1 MFASEGG
8 RLKEE
13 IESLLHRNKD
23 IELKL
28 RETEEKYE
36 ARLKDKEDHI
46 TYLDELNSDQ
56 KEANEKEQQALKQ
69 IIEFQKSELEQERIS
84 NREKEQALKESLS
97 EFKNEAENAKDM
109 LRREKAD
116 KERKVND
123 LTLELESSQAQLNTK
138 IETLKTQTNI
148 LER

>member
-1 MFASEGG
+1 M
-8 RLKEE
+8 
-13 IESLLHRNKD
+13 
-23 IELKL
+23 
-28 RETEEKYE
+28 
-36 ARLKDKEDHI
+36 
-46 TYLDELNSDQ
+46 
-56 KEANEKEQQALKQ
+56 
-69 IIEFQKSELEQERIS
+69 EQERVS

>member
-1 MFASEGG
+1 
-8 RLKEE
+8 
-13 IESLLHRNKD
+13 
-23 IELKL
+23 
-28 RETEEKYE
+28 
-36 ARLKDKEDHI
+36 
-46 TYLDELNSDQ
+46 
-56 KEANEKEQQALKQ
+56 
-69 IIEFQKSELEQERIS
+69 
-84 NREKEQALKESLS
+84 
-97 EFKNEAENAKDM
+97 M